1 MIGLKRVK
9 LDLLFETQMSFVPQ
23 KRLSEMP
30 KVEPKRDLKKESI
43 VEVMF
48 LDITSIWGKWL
59 KSPKKECRNIKGL

>member
-30 KVEPKRDLKKESI
+30 QVEPKRAFKKESI

-48 LDITSIWGKWL
+48 
-59 KSPKKECRNIKGL
+59 